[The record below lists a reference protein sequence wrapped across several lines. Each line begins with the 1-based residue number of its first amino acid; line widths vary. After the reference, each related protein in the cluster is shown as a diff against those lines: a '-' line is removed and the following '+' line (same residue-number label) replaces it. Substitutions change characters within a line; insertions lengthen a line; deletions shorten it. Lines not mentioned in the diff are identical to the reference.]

1 MEEARESG
9 NLPNYSRRL
18 EVHKAGRTFRFWA
31 PEVNGGQETAQPWI
45 PQLASLL
52 AHPTNTQ
59 SFFFFPAKFLSNHN
73 SNLFILAFPI
83 LSSDV
88 SPYGALTGT
97 KCCGETGAC
106 QFTRC
111 LTAGRQKYLEGP

>member
-52 AHPTNTQ
+52 LVHPTNTQ
-59 SFFFFPAKFLSNHN
+59 SFFFSAKFLSNPN

-88 SPYGALTGT
+88 SPYGVLTST
-97 KCCGETGAC
+97 KYYWETSVY
-106 QFTRC
+106 QLTWW
-111 LTAGRQKYLEGP
+111 LTAGRQKYPERP

>member
-59 SFFFFPAKFLSNHN
+59 SFFFFPCQILVQPQFKSIYTSLSY
-73 SNLFILAFPI
+73 SEL
-83 LSSDV
+83 
-88 SPYGALTGT
+88 
-97 KCCGETGAC
+97 
-106 QFTRC
+106 RC
-111 LTAGRQKYLEGP
+111 

>member
-59 SFFFFPAKFLSNHN
+59 SFFFFSLPN
-73 SNLFILAFPI
+73 SCPTTIQI
-83 LSSDV
+83 
-88 SPYGALTGT
+88 
-97 KCCGETGAC
+97 
-106 QFTRC
+106 
-111 LTAGRQKYLEGP
+111 YLY